1 SGLPDPTVDP
11 GRYTLYYNAFP
22 SWSRDSS
29 QIVYESHL
37 PRGDATIYEKSS
49 ADLSAGMLLTASPDR
64 VLNELPDF
72 SPDNDT
78 IAFAREDG
86 TGDPRCDRCRYHLW
100 GLSITGA
107 QTQLTSG
114 TGDET
119 APDFSPDGRQL
130 AFIADSG
137 P

>member
-49 ADLSAGMLLTASPDR
+49 ADPFPGMLLTASPDR

-78 IAFAREDG
+78 IAFARMD
-86 TGDPRCDRCRYHLW
+86 
-100 GLSITGA
+100 
-107 QTQLTSG
+107 G

-119 APDFSPDGRQL
+119 APDFSPDVRQL

-137 P
+137 PADSSSTLEVMAAAPGAAPRVLARNV